1 MGHAIN
7 SCLEAK
13 RDLVRIMVILYLVK
27 TAFIT
32 AGHPSIPI
40 TAAEEQNGG
49 IVMVSNDGQLF
60 LRKCA
65 MIKTRY

>member
-32 AGHPSIPI
+32 AGHPPIPI
-40 TAAEEQNGG
+40 TAAEEANGGG
-49 IVMVSNDGQLF
+49 IVMVSNDGHLWY
-60 LRKCA
+60 
-65 MIKTRY
+65 MGT